1 MVFRVVV
8 LVTTAI
14 FWHKCH
20 LERAP
25 TPPPAKYRYLS
36 YFFGIP
42 IGLTICVS
50 AKASSL
56 IPPKISG
63 FALTPNS
70 WEYRRDMS
78 QRLGDLLVKEKV
90 ITAEQLEQAT
100 KLQKESHTRLASAL
114 VKLGFLSDED
124 VTNFL
129 SRQYGVPAINLS
141 YFEIDPAVVKLIPYE
156 TAKRYQILPLS
167 RVGASLTIAMVD
179 PTNVFAMD
187 DIKFMTGFNIEP
199 VVASESSIIE
209 GIDKAY
215 GTSKEEELE
224 QVMQSINDSGEGAD
238 IEVQAE
244 EQELELK
251 ELEKAADEAPIV
263 KLVNLVLT
271 DAVKRGAS
279 DIHMEP
285 YEKEFR
291 VRFRIDGV
299 LQLIMNPPLKLK
311 DAITSRLKIMAKL
324 DISEKRLP
332 QDGRIMLKMQIGGKK
347 KQLDFRVSTLPTLW
361 GEKIVLR
368 LLDKENLRLDM
379 TKLGFEAES
388 LVKFEKAILKPYGM
402 VLVTGP
408 TGSGKTNTLYSAIS
422 RLNQPD
428 TNIMTA
434 EDPVEFQLGGVNQVQ
449 MKEQIGLNFAAALR
463 AFLRQ
468 DPNII
473 LVGEIRDFETA
484 EIAIKAALTGHLVLS
499 TLHTNGAPETITRLM
514 NMGIEPFL
522 VATSVHL
529 ICAQRL
535 IRRICK
541 DCAEPVEMP
550 PQALIDEG
558 YTPEEAKTVQIMKGK
573 GCATCNKTGYKG
585 RTGLYEVMEVDDEI
599 RELVLVGASAL
610 ELKKKAIE
618 RGMITLRRSGLIKV
632 AQGWTTLE
640 EVARETIH

>member
-1 MVFRVVV
+1 
-8 LVTTAI
+8 
-14 FWHKCH
+14 
-20 LERAP
+20 
-25 TPPPAKYRYLS
+25 
-36 YFFGIP
+36 
-42 IGLTICVS
+42 
-50 AKASSL
+50 
-56 IPPKISG
+56 
-63 FALTPNS
+63 
-70 WEYRRDMS
+70 MS
-78 QRLGDLLVKEKV
+78 QRLGDLLVKEKI
-90 ITAEQLEQAT
+90 ITPEQLEQAI
-100 KLQKESHTRLASAL
+100 KAQKEQNCRLGSAL
-114 VKLGFLSDED
+114 VKLGFLTDED

-141 YFEIDPAVVKLIPYE
+141 YFEIDPAVVKLIPFE

-199 VVASESSIIE
+199 VVASESSILE

-215 GTSKEEELE
+215 GAGGKEEEDLE
-224 QVMQSINDSGEGAD
+224 SVMQSMSELSDED
-238 IEVQAE
+238 VELQAE
-244 EQELELK
+244 QREMDLS
-251 ELEKAADEAPIV
+251 ELEKAADEAPVV
-263 KLVNLVLT
+263 KLVNVILG

-279 DIHMEP
+279 DIHIEP

-299 LQLIMNPPLKLK
+299 LQSIMSPPMKLK

-332 QDGRIMLKMQIGGKK
+332 QDGRIMLKMNIGGRK

-379 TKLGFEAES
+379 TKLGFEPES

-408 TGSGKTNTLYSAIS
+408 TGSGKTNTLYSSIS

-463 AFLRQ
+463 SFLRQ

-535 IRRICK
+535 VRRICK
-541 DCAEPVEMP
+541 DCTQVVEVP
-550 PQALIDEG
+550 IPALIEEG
-558 YTPEEAKTVQIMKGK
+558 FSPEEAKTVKIQKGK
-573 GCATCNKTGYKG
+573 GCGVCNNTGYKG
-585 RTGLYEVMEVDDEI
+585 RCGLYEVMEVDDEI
-599 RELVLVGASAL
+599 RELVLVGASAV

-632 AQGWTTLE
+632 AAGMTTLE

>member
-1 MVFRVVV
+1 
-8 LVTTAI
+8 
-14 FWHKCH
+14 
-20 LERAP
+20 
-25 TPPPAKYRYLS
+25 
-36 YFFGIP
+36 
-42 IGLTICVS
+42 
-50 AKASSL
+50 
-56 IPPKISG
+56 
-63 FALTPNS
+63 
-70 WEYRRDMS
+70 MS

-90 ITAEQLEQAT
+90 ITPEQLEEAT
-100 KLQKESHTRLASAL
+100 KLQKESHSRLASAL

-141 YFEIDPAVVKLIPYE
+141 YFEIDPAVVKLIPFE

-215 GTSKEEELE
+215 GTSKEAELE
-224 QVMQSINDSGEGAD
+224 QVMQSMNDAGEGTD
-238 IEVQAE
+238 IELQNV
-244 EQELELK
+244 EQELELR

-271 DAVKRGAS
+271 DAVKKGAS

-299 LQLIMNPPLKLK
+299 LQAIMNPPLKLK

-379 TKLGFEAES
+379 TKLGFEQES

-408 TGSGKTNTLYSAIS
+408 TGSGKTNTLYSSIS

-599 RELVLVGASAL
+599 RELVLVGASAV

-618 RGMITLRRSGLIKV
+618 RGMITLRRSGMIKV
-632 AQGWTTLE
+632 SAGWTTLE

>member
-1 MVFRVVV
+1 
-8 LVTTAI
+8 
-14 FWHKCH
+14 
-20 LERAP
+20 
-25 TPPPAKYRYLS
+25 
-36 YFFGIP
+36 
-42 IGLTICVS
+42 
-50 AKASSL
+50 
-56 IPPKISG
+56 
-63 FALTPNS
+63 
-70 WEYRRDMS
+70 MS
-78 QRLGDLLVKEKV
+78 QRLGDLLVKEKI
-90 ITAEQLEQAT
+90 ITPEQLEQAT
-100 KLQKESHTRLASAL
+100 KAQKEQNCRLGSAL
-114 VKLGFLSDED
+114 VKLGFLTDED

-141 YFEIDPAVVKLIPYE
+141 YFEIDPAVVKLIPFE

-199 VVASESSIIE
+199 VVASESSILA
-209 GIDKAY
+209 GIDKSY
-215 GTSKEEELE
+215 GAGKEKEEDLE
-224 QVMQSINDSGEGAD
+224 TVMQSMSEMNESDVEL
-238 IEVQAE
+238 QAE
-244 EQELELK
+244 EQQMELSQ
-251 ELEKAADEAPIV
+251 LERAADEAPVV

-279 DIHMEP
+279 DIHIEP

-299 LQLIMNPPLKLK
+299 LQSIMSPPIKLK

-332 QDGRIMLKMQIGGKK
+332 QDGRIMLKMNIGGRK
-347 KQLDFRVSTLPTLW
+347 KQLDFRVSTLPVLW

-379 TKLGFEAES
+379 TKLGFEPES

-408 TGSGKTNTLYSAIS
+408 TGSGKTNTLYSSIS

-434 EDPVEFQLGGVNQVQ
+434 EDPVEFQLAGVNQVQ

-463 AFLRQ
+463 SFLRQ

-541 DCAEPVEMP
+541 DCTEVVEVPV
-550 PQALIDEG
+550 QTLIEEG
-558 YTPEEAKTVQIMKGK
+558 FSPEEAKTVKIQKGK
-573 GCATCNKTGYKG
+573 GCGICNNTGYKG
-585 RTGLYEVMEVDDEI
+585 RCGLYEVMEVDDEI
-599 RELVLVGASAL
+599 RELVLVGASAV

-618 RGMITLRRSGLIKV
+618 HGMITLRRSGLIKV
-632 AQGWTTLE
+632 AAGMTTLE